1 MDLLGFAF
9 LEWQSLAGQLSKS
22 IACAACSLKPEYCM
36 QAAEAAVMRLSLDA
50 SLLAV
55 ERVVEEGLARECRAY
70 NQRKPLITVIAH
82 ELNSKAGA
90 AAYANA
96 VKSASAQM
104 EQPQPGMGAGR
115 QTRSRG
121 NSSAGR
127 GRGRPS
133 AGVSTAEH
141 PLEF

>member
-1 MDLLGFAF
+1 
-9 LEWQSLAGQLSKS
+9 
-22 IACAACSLKPEYCM
+22 
-36 QAAEAAVMRLSLDA
+36 MRLSLDA

-104 EQPQPGMGAGR
+104 ESQPGLGTGR

-121 NSSAGR
+121 GSPAGKA
-127 GRGRPS
+127 RGRPS
-133 AGVSTAEH
+133 VGVSAAANFPEPYRLLWQLPTAKR
-141 PLEF
+141 